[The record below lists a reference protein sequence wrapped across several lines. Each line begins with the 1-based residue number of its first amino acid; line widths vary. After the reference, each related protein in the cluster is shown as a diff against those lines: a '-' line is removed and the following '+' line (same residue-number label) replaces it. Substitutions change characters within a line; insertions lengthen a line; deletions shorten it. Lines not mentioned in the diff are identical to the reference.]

1 MLNTFTNEEYTNMHF
16 MYSFCNG
23 SGRAAV
29 VETSNIIHFAK
40 FHIAKH
46 LRMYAGL

>member
-1 MLNTFTNEEYTNMHF
+1 MLNMFTNEEYTDMHF
-16 MYSFCNG
+16 VYSFCSG

-29 VETSNIIHFAK
+29 VETSNSIHFAK
-40 FHIAKH
+40 FHIAEP